1 MKPSIRVGEN
11 LYIDVSRKNEIC
23 LYYEEDFVVS
33 KYSHEG
39 VNTLKSFITSLK
51 SLIEGGDDIY
61 KMALREMYIVNNKFY
76 IDIIEDKFLY
86 INRFDK
92 EEDAKGFH
100 TNIHKVNKEAL
111 RETINLF
118 LEYHAIHFRL

>member
-1 MKPSIRVGEN
+1 MKPVIRVGEN

-23 LYYEEDFVVS
+23 LYYEEYFVVS

-51 SLIEGGDDIY
+51 SLIEGGEVIY

-76 IDIIEDKFLY
+76 IDIIEDNFLY

-92 EEDAKGFH
+92 EEEAKGFR

-111 RETINLF
+111 KDTINLF
-118 LEYHAIHFRL
+118 LEDHAIHFRL

>member
-1 MKPSIRVGEN
+1 MKPVIRVGEN

-51 SLIEGGDDIY
+51 SLIEGGEDIY
-61 KMALREMYIVNNKFY
+61 KMTLREMYIINNKFY
-76 IDIIEDKFLY
+76 IDIIEDNSLY

-92 EEDAKGFH
+92 EEDAKGFR

-118 LEYHAIHFRL
+118 LEDHEICFRL